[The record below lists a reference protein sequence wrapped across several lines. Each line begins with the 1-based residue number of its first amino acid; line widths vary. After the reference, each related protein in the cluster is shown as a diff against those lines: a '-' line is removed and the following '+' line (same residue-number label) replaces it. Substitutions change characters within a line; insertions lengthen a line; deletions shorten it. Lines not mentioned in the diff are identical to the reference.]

1 MNKAVKQPA
10 VQAPVAETPKIR
22 VSAIVKEIYEDVHTK
37 TKADGTPGNDYI
49 RVKVKF
55 TEGAL
60 NGKTW
65 FANRTLGEN
74 RVQLTVGQEVICYG
88 RNVVGDDGVTRAF
101 FDISASTVTPVE
113 DILAAMG

>member
-1 MNKAVKQPA
+1 MNKTAKQPT
-10 VQAPVAETPKIR
+10 VQAPVAEEPKIR
-22 VSAIVKEIYEDVHTK
+22 VSAIVKEIYEEVLTK
-37 TKADGTPGNDYI
+37 TNGNEYM

-74 RVQLTVGQEVICYG
+74 RVQLTVGQEVTCYG
-88 RNVVGDDGVTRAF
+88 RKVKGEDGVTRAF